1 MDCKCLT
8 KNLNALKIKKV
19 LVSQPKPENGKS
31 PYFDIAEKYNVK
43 IDFRPFIKVDPILA
57 KEFRLQRVNIPDYT
71 AVVFTSRHGIDH
83 FFRLVQEMRINVS
96 EDLKYFCISETVAFY
111 LQKYIQFRKRK
122 VFYGATGK
130 LPELFQ
136 VISKHLEENF
146 LMVMSDNHNED
157 IIGYI
162 NQYQVKHGIG
172 LMYRTVSN
180 DFGPDEEFNY
190 DMVLFF
196 SPQGVASLLK
206 NFPNFEQNDM
216 HIGCF
221 GASTAQAVRDAKLH
235 LDLEAPTKA
244 FTSMAMALEHH
255 IKENHKNEKK

>member
-1 MDCKCLT
+1 M
-8 KNLNALKIKKV
+8 KIKKV

-31 PYFDIAEKYNVK
+31 LYFDIAEKYNVK

-57 KEFRLQRVNIPDYT
+57 KEFRLQKVNITDYS
-71 AVVFTSRHGIDH
+71 AVIFTSRHGVDH
-83 FFRLVQEMRINVS
+83 FFRLVQEMRMTVS

-136 VISKHLEENF
+136 VISKHLDENF
-146 LMVMSDNHNED
+146 LAVMSDNHNDE
-157 IIGYI
+157 IISYLT
-162 NQYQVKHGIG
+162 QYQVKYNIG

-190 DMVLFF
+190 DMLLFF

-206 NFPNFEQNDM
+206 NFPNFEQKEM
-216 HIGCF
+216 FIGCF
-221 GASTAQAVRDAKLH
+221 GVNTAQAVRDANLH
-235 LDLEAPTKA
+235 LHLEVPTKE
-244 FTSMAMALEHH
+244 FTSMAMALEHF

>member
-162 NQYQVKHGIG
+162 NQFQVKHGIG

-221 GASTAQAVRDAKLH
+221 GASTAQAVRDAKLR
-235 LDLEAPTKA
+235 LDLEAPTKE

-255 IKENHKNEKK
+255 IKENHKSEKK

>member
-1 MDCKCLT
+1 M
-8 KNLNALKIKKV
+8 
-19 LVSQPKPENGKS
+19 
-31 PYFDIAEKYNVK
+31 
-43 IDFRPFIKVDPILA
+43 
-57 KEFRLQRVNIPDYT
+57 
-71 AVVFTSRHGIDH
+71 
-83 FFRLVQEMRINVS
+83 
-96 EDLKYFCISETVAFY
+96 
-111 LQKYIQFRKRK
+111 
-122 VFYGATGK
+122 FYGATGK

-196 SPQGVASLLK
+196 SPQGVASLL
-206 NFPNFEQNDM
+206 
-216 HIGCF
+216 
-221 GASTAQAVRDAKLH
+221 
-235 LDLEAPTKA
+235 
-244 FTSMAMALEHH
+244 
-255 IKENHKNEKK
+255 